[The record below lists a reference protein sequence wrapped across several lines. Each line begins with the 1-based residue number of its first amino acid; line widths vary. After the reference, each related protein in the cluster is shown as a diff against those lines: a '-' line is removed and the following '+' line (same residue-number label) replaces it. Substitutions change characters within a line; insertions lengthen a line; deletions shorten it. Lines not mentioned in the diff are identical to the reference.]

1 MLECGIYR
9 RICLITKPRSLL
21 LFSVALSLSILSLET
36 PRASAQDE
44 ASLANRI
51 EKIVSRPEFAHANF
65 GIEFYSFETSKVVYA
80 HNANKLFVP
89 ASTTKIL
96 TEGTLL
102 AKLGA
107 DYRFHTRIYRTGPI
121 DSKGKLKGDLILVA
135 SGDPNLSNRIQL
147 DGTLAFVDQDHSYQG
162 PALPGDPL
170 AVIKQLAKDVTA
182 KGIRKIEGRV
192 LIDTSLFPDGPAE
205 GGTNVVMSS
214 IMIND
219 NVIDLIGKPGA
230 KIGDL
235 SALESSP
242 QTSYVKFVNH
252 VITTAA
258 GTKPSLDSPVIVK
271 NPDGSVVV
279 TLSGNLPLELAPQTG
294 SVAVPS
300 PSKFAETVLREALLA
315 SGIEIKT
322 PSGPLPTDFSPFAR
336 LYIAE
341 NQVAEHVSPPLSEEI
356 KVTLKV
362 SQNLHAGLGPYL
374 LGALVAKDTN
384 HPLDAGFIV
393 ERDFLQSA
401 KLDLSGASQ
410 GDGAGGDWADLFS
423 PDFMVHYL
431 TYWTTRP
438 DYQIFFK
445 ALPILGKDGTLA
457 KIQPASPAAGHVFAK
472 TGTFG
477 SDDKLNGK
485 LMLNGKGLAGYAIT
499 RDGKKLA
506 FAAYVNHV
514 SLAPD
519 PDAAQQVAG
528 QALGEIAAAAY
539 DADLTAATSA
549 DDYDLII
556 RNGHIIDGTGNP
568 WFAADVAVK
577 GDRIAAIGD
586 LREAHAKR
594 EIDATGHIVAPG
606 FIDMLGQSEVSLLLD
621 NRSLSKLSQGITT
634 EITGEGGSI
643 APQNEKT
650 IAPQKAFLD
659 QYKLTVDWTTLDGY
673 FRRLEKQGTPLNIGT
688 YVGSAQVREAV
699 IGDDNRAPTPAELE
713 QMKSLVEQSMKDG
726 ALGVSSSLI
735 YPPNTFAKT
744 DELMALAAVAS
755 KYGGLYATHMRSEG
769 ASEMP
774 ALAEAIRI
782 GREANLPVEIF
793 HLKVSGKPRW
803 GTMKNVVAAIQLA
816 RDSGLDIAAD
826 MYPYPA
832 GATALASALP
842 PWVADG
848 GVQKLLERLKDPAIR
863 ARIKKD
869 LAGDHPD
876 WENLFY
882 DCGGAA
888 GVLISS
894 AQKPELKQF
903 EGKTIEEVSKAW
915 KKSPE
920 DTLMD
925 FVLADNAQTGAI
937 YFMASEEDLRTGL
950 SQPWTS
956 IGLDAGEMS
965 LDGPTF
971 EPHTHPRAMGS
982 MPRFL
987 GHYVRDEHLMPLEAG
1002 IRKITS
1008 LPAQREHLEGRGL
1021 LKPGYFA
1028 DITIFDAA
1036 TISDRATFTKP
1047 DQLSEGID
1055 FTIVNGQIEF
1065 GHGKLTGAVAGK
1077 VLRGRGWQSAAP

>member
-1 MLECGIYR
+1 LEGSALKN
-9 RICLITKPRSLL
+9 CLRVLL
-21 LFSVALSLSILSLET
+21 LYCALISILYLCLQV
-36 PRASAQDE
+36 P
-44 ASLANRI
+44 LARSQSQFTLSQRI
-51 EKIVSRPEFAHANF
+51 QKVIDRPEFAHANF
-65 GIEFYSFETSKVVYA
+65 GIEFYSLDNGKVIYA
-80 HNANKLFVP
+80 LNADKLFVP
-89 ASTTKIL
+89 ASTTKTL

-107 DYRFHTRIYRTGPI
+107 DYRFHTRVYRTGSI
-121 DSKGKLKGDLILVA
+121 DKHGTLKGDLILVA
-135 SGDPNLSNRIQL
+135 SGDPNLSNRIQP
-147 DGTLAFVDQDHSYQG
+147 DGTLAFIDHDHSYNG

-170 AVIKQLAKDVTA
+170 AVIKQLAKDVVA
-182 KGIRKIEGRV
+182 KGIRKIEGNV
-192 LIDTSLFPDGPAE
+192 YVDDTLLPEAGREA
-205 GGTNVVMSS
+205 GTNVVMSS
-214 IMIND
+214 IIVND
-219 NVIDLIGKPGA
+219 NVIDLVARPGA
-230 KIGDL
+230 KPGNPVQL
-235 SALESSP
+235 SVSP
-242 QTSYVKFVNH
+242 QTGCVQFVNKL
-252 VITTAA
+252 ITSAPGSNLKLDVSDPVTTSNGIVAITLNGTIPAGSEPQTAA
-258 GTKPSLDSPVIVK
+258 YP
-271 NPDGSVVV
+271 
-279 TLSGNLPLELAPQTG
+279 
-294 SVAVPS
+294 VPS
-300 PSKFAETVLREALLA
+300 PTMFANFAFKEALIA
-315 SGIEIKT
+315 AGISRKPHSELSKSPSVDFGGFHRFYT
-322 PSGPLPTDFSPFAR
+322 P
-336 LYIAE
+336 E
-341 NQVAEHVSPPLSEEI
+341 NQVAEHISPPLSEEI

-362 SQNLHAGLGPYL
+362 SQNLHAGMGPYL
-374 LGALVAKDTN
+374 LGLLVAKDVGD
-384 HPLDAGFIV
+384 PLHAGFKV
-393 ERDFLQSA
+393 EQAFLQDA
-401 KLDLSGASQ
+401 KLDLSGAAQ

-438 DYQIFFK
+438 DYQVFFK

-457 KIQPASPAAGHVFAK
+457 KIQISSPGAGHVFAK

-477 SDDKLNGK
+477 SEDKLGGK
-485 LMLNGKGLAGYAIT
+485 MMLNGKGLAGYVLT
-499 RDGKKLA
+499 KDGKKLA

-514 SLAPD
+514 SLRLD
-519 PDAAQQVAG
+519 PDAAQEVAG

-539 DADLTAATSA
+539 DANLDVSA
-549 DDYDLII
+549 SAGDYDLII

-568 WFAADVAVK
+568 WYAADVAVS
-577 GDRIAAIGD
+577 GDRLAVMGD

-594 EIDATGHIVAPG
+594 EIDAKGRIVAPG

-643 APQNEKT
+643 APQNERT
-650 IAPQKAFLD
+650 IAPQKPFLD
-659 QYKLTVDWTTLDGY
+659 QYKLTIDWTTLDGY

-699 IGDDNRAPTPAELE
+699 IGDDDRAPTPAELD
-713 QMKSLVEQSMKDG
+713 QMKSLVGQAMKDG
-726 ALGVSSSLI
+726 ALGLSSALI
-735 YPPNTFAKT
+735 YPPNIYAKT
-744 DELMALAAVAS
+744 DELIALAQVAS

-793 HLKVSGKPRW
+793 HLKVSGKPHW
-803 GTMKNVVAAIQLA
+803 GSMKNVVAAIQLA

-826 MYPYPA
+826 MYPYIA

-848 GVQKLLERLKDPAIR
+848 GAQKLLDRLKDPGIR
-863 ARIKKD
+863 ARIKRD
-869 LAGDHPD
+869 LAGDHLD

-882 DCGGAA
+882 DCGGAS

-894 AQKPELKQF
+894 VKNSELKQF
-903 EGKTIEEVSKAW
+903 EGKTVEDVAKSW
-915 KKSPE
+915 KKSTE
-920 DTLMD
+920 ETLMD

-965 LDGPTF
+965 LDGPIY

-987 GHYVRDEHLMPLEAG
+987 GRYVRDEHLMSFEAA

-1008 LPAQREHLEGRGL
+1008 LPAQREHLESRGL

-1028 DITIFDAA
+1028 DITIFDPA
-1036 TISDRATFTKP
+1036 TVIDHANFTKP
-1047 DQLSEGID
+1047 DQLSDGID
-1055 FTIVNGQIEF
+1055 FTIVNGQVEYA
-1065 GHGKLTGAVAGK
+1065 HGKLTGSTAGR
-1077 VLRGRGWQSAAP
+1077 VLRGRGWHPEAP